1 MLLLRSKFRSILSLL
16 LATPRIVPNTPQ
28 DDTLCCHTERT
39 TTGRTT
45 STTGLEKFHRPF
57 TPICQKI
64 FRPVPKKKSEPQNF
78 VPVFLLEQRISHT
91 EFHDKAQA
99 LLPNC
104 TNLAL
109 GRDFST
115 EVSLF
120 TRRNRTLILTHKT
133 SLFDCCD

>member
-28 DDTLCCHTERT
+28 DDTLCCQTQS
-39 TTGRTT
+39 GRRRAAP
-45 STTGLEKFHRPF
+45 RPRRGWRNF
-57 TPICQKI
+57 TDLSLLAVKNFSVLYRRRNP
-64 FRPVPKKKSEPQNF
+64 RPQNF
-78 VPVFLLEQRISHT
+78 PVFLLERRISRT
-91 EFHDKAQA
+91 DFHDKTQA
-99 LLPNC
+99 LLPIC

-115 EVSLF
+115 EILLF

-133 SLFDCCD
+133 SLFDGCD